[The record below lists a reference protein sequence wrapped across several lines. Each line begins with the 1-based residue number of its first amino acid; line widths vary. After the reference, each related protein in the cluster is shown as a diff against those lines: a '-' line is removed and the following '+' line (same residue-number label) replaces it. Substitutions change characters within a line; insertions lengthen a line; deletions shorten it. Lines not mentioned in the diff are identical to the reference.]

1 MSKHL
6 NRAERKEELKQKYN
20 IAKERIF
27 LLIFL
32 AAVFLALVAILFYG
46 ISIQADPFL
55 LFVLLIIIIIL
66 VPVSVFLVDLINWER

>member
-32 AAVFLALVAILFYG
+32 TAVFLALVAILFYG